1 MVPNYV
7 YLVRLGEDEMMDL
20 PVACRGG
27 EEHVSG

>member
-7 YLVRLGEDEMMDL
+7 LYLVRLGEDEMMDL

-27 EEHVSG
+27 EEHM